1 MSTSVTARP
10 WSAAWRHLGRL
21 AFGRTSAPQAAPG
34 GGSAT
39 GGEPAGGWDQF
50 GPHYDQPPF
59 AGSPRVYVIASM
71 PRSGSH
77 LLGHLLFATGDMG
90 SPLEYFHAGHR
101 PRWQERFG
109 VTTMPEVLRALFR
122 HRTSPS
128 GVFGAKAHWPQFADV
143 LADSALRSL
152 LDVVLFVQ
160 IRRRDAVAQA
170 VSLVVAEHTGGW
182 ISFQAEQREPVYD
195 AAAIARALL
204 EIDAQERG
212 WADHFTRVPTAVVRI
227 DYEDLVA
234 DHAGPVGTIRDRLG
248 LPTVPPAPREVA
260 LPGRQGGDRNRGWRD
275 RFRDDLAAGRVGGPE
290 LARLREIAAR

>member
-1 MSTSVTARP
+1 MSASVTARP
-10 WSAAWRHLGRL
+10 WSAAWRRLGRL
-21 AFGRTSAPQAAPG
+21 AFGGNATIVPAGRSAD
-34 GGSAT
+34 

-109 VTTMPEVLRALFR
+109 VATMPEVVRALFR

-128 GVFGAKAHWPQFADV
+128 GVFGAKAHWPQFADIQ
-143 LADSALRSL
+143 ADPALRAL

-195 AAAIARALL
+195 GAAIARALL
-204 EIDAQERG
+204 EIDVQERG
-212 WADHFTRVPTAVVRI
+212 WSDHFAREPTDVVRI

-234 DHAGPVGTIRDRLG
+234 DQEGPVRVIRDRLG
-248 LPTVPPAPREVA
+248 LPAVPRSPREVA
-260 LPGRQGGDRNRGWRD
+260 LPGKQGGDRNRGWRD
-275 RFRDDLAAGRVGGPE
+275 RFRDDLAAGRVGGHE
-290 LARLREIAAR
+290 LGRLREIAGR

>member
-1 MSTSVTARP
+1 MSASVTARP

-21 AFGRTSAPQAAPG
+21 AFGRNPAPPSSPG
-34 GGSAT
+34 GRTADGA
-39 GGEPAGGWDQF
+39 EAAGGWDQF

-59 AGSPRVYVIASM
+59 TDIPRVYVIASM

-109 VTTMPEVLRALFR
+109 VTTTTEVLRALFR
-122 HRTSPS
+122 HRTSSS

-143 LADSALRSL
+143 LADPALRAL
-152 LDVVLFVQ
+152 LDVALFVQ

-212 WADHFTRVPTAVVRI
+212 WAGHFARVATAVVRV

-234 DHAGPVGTIRDRLG
+234 DHEAPIGAIRDRLG
-248 LPTVPPAPREVA
+248 LPAVPPAPREVP

-275 RFRDDLAAGRVGGPE
+275 RFRDDLAAGRVGGRDVG
-290 LARLREIAAR
+290 RLREIANR